1 MDDRIVTLLQ
11 EAEDLKK
18 ELDSLRPLD
27 KECEAIVLQKL
38 RLDWNFHSNHLE
50 GNSLT
55 FGETKA
61 LILFGITAQGKPLKD
76 HFEITGHDE
85 AIKWVED
92 IVHQKEPLTENF
104 IRQLHTLLLKE
115 DHTTDAITPDG
126 QATKKTIKVGEYK
139 STPNHVKTKT
149 GEIFRFATPEE
160 THAKMNDLMVWL
172 REKEQDK
179 ETNPILLAAD
189 FHYKFI
195 RIHPFDDGNGRIAR
209 ILMNF
214 ILMQHNYPP
223 VIIKTQEKG
232 EYIAALE
239 QADAG
244 IFDPFLEFIITNE
257 ARSLEL
263 MLKGAKGGSVEEPDD
278 LDKEL
283 ALLEQKFKAKSSN
296 SKNLSFVE
304 NVKFVIENTIIP
316 LYEQVSQDLISL
328 NKFYRDLELILF
340 AGKIFS
346 SNYEIG
352 ISPLHGKVNRVNA
365 IKLFSHKISLD
376 SSRQIGFDKKRIEN
390 LSSDLVPSKLD
401 TIELEV
407 SLSGFKIHFT
417 GGQNFQESIFF
428 SFKETSFSIELE
440 GLQIFKD
447 YGDGINKDET
457 KRIIYTLK
465 KNIKEYLKRL
475 SA

>member
-1 MDDRIVTLLQ
+1 MDERIVDLLQ
-11 EAEDLKK
+11 EAEQLKK

-27 KECEAIVLQKL
+27 KEREAIVLQKI

-92 IVHQKEPLTENF
+92 IVNKKEPLTENF

-115 DHTTDAITPDG
+115 PHEVDAITTDG
-126 QATKKTIKVGEYK
+126 QPTKKTIKVGEYK

-160 THAKMNDLMVWL
+160 TPAKMNDLMVWL
-172 REKEQDK
+172 REKER

-195 RIHPFDDGNGRIAR
+195 RIHPFDDGNGRVAR

-214 ILMQHNYPP
+214 ILMQNGYPP
-223 VIIKTQEKG
+223 VIIKTQEKA

-244 IFDPFLEFIITNE
+244 IFEPFIEFIITNE
-257 ARSLEL
+257 ARSLAL
-263 MLKGAKGGSVEEPDD
+263 MLKGARGESIEDPDD

-283 ALLEQKFKAKSSN
+283 ALLEQRLKGKSKINEDTSFKEKTKYIIIN
-296 SKNLSFVE
+296 NL
-304 NVKFVIENTIIP
+304 IP
-316 LYEQVSQDLISL
+316 LYKEILIEFKTFG
-328 NKFYRDLELILF
+328 KFYNLF
-340 AGKIFS
+340 NLSYTAGNTFTSKYEVGNYNYGRVDGDSAFCLFNFGFSFS
-346 SNYEIG
+346 SGLNVDNID
-352 ISPLHGKVNRVNA
+352 
-365 IKLFSHKISLD
+365 FS
-376 SSRQIGFDKKRIEN
+376 IEEYDRFFHPHE
-390 LSSDLVPSKLD
+390 LGA
-401 TIELEV
+401 IELEYELV
-407 SLSGFKIHFT
+407 DFKLAGINGQNYIGKGVFFLLEESNYTVTFNESKLVKPYQESLSEIEIKKIV
-417 GGQNFQESIFF
+417 N
-428 SFKETSFSIELE
+428 
-440 GLQIFKD
+440 
-447 YGDGINKDET
+447 
-457 KRIIYTLK
+457 TLK
-465 KNIKEYLKRL
+465 KEVKNYLDTL
-475 SA
+475 A